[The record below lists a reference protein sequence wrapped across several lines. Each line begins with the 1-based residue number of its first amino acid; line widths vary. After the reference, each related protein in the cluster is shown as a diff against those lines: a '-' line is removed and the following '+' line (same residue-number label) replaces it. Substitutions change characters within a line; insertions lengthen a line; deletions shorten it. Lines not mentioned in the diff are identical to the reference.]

1 MTLFYF
7 FPFNFLFIFIL
18 SNIFLAIINQTYSEA
33 LKQAAEVRFAQSG
46 GGGAGADS
54 EDDVDM
60 LRALFYCFRIKNNY
74 FANDSEQDEVKKGK
88 AA

>member
-1 MTLFYF
+1 MTFFYF

-33 LKQAAEVRFAQSG
+33 LKQAAELRFAQSG
-46 GGGAGADS
+46 GGGGDS

-74 FANDSEQDEVKKGK
+74 FSNDSEQDEVKKSK